1 MTKDRG
7 CFRLNQVGQHPDLL
21 GSRLGRQPL
30 RQLAVVL
37 ADIGRDRFTGQA
49 RGFGFATLLVDLI
62 FEPEVD
68 ASARTPMIQ
77 S

>member
-1 MTKDRG
+1 MRELGYEREADRIVASIEPAADRHG
-7 CFRLNQVGQHPDLL
+7 FREYDNLITRRG
-21 GSRLGRQPL
+21 
-30 RQLAVVL
+30 LA
-37 ADIGRDRFTGQA
+37 A
-49 RGFGFATLLVDLI
+49 RGFGFATLLVDLV

>member
-1 MTKDRG
+1 VT
-7 CFRLNQVGQHPDLL
+7 
-21 GSRLGRQPL
+21 
-30 RQLAVVL
+30 
-37 ADIGRDRFTGQA
+37 A